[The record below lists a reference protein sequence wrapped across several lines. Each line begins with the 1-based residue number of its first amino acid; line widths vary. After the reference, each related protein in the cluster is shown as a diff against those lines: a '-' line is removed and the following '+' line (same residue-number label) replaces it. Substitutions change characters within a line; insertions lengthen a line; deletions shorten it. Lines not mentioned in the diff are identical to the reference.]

1 MLRQESCSW
10 EAVLFELV
18 SNVCMFHQQ
27 RKNLLDLS
35 VPQSSMWHHTL
46 LISQSFSSGSLK
58 TLLTQPLAFLLFKL
72 MFHHH
77 FFHFYVL
84 FLGHACS
91 LRSAALVC
99 TRFSERSPREL
110 LHKLKA
116 GHYNER
122 LWSHLPAAVMIP
134 ADRQTAAYRE
144 ALRAAMLPPFQLW
157 RLKSD
162 SGWLASAQR
171 GRVWERQSRELGH
184 CWGFHLIPPADPS
197 HMAAWLTGCLPAGM
211 LVDCRSP
218 PGFSLHTSI

>member
-18 SNVCMFHQQ
+18 SKVCMFHQQ

-58 TLLTQPLAFLLFKL
+58 TLLTQPLAFLLCKL

-157 RLKSD
+157 RLKSE
-162 SGWLASAQR
+162 SGLLLLSEAECGNGRAENWGTVEGSTSFRLLIPPTWLPGWLAACLL
-171 GRVWERQSRELGH
+171 V
-184 CWGFHLIPPADPS
+184 CW
-197 HMAAWLTGCLPAGM
+197 
-211 LVDCRSP
+211 
-218 PGFSLHTSI
+218 